1 MSRDVSHDV
10 SHDALHLS
18 HDGILPIHKIRIEQ
32 MVIIN
37 EKTEIAS
44 AFLDCRRVNSYKI
57 YTRSGSKCF
66 LQESYRDA

>member
-1 MSRDVSHDV
+1 MSRDV

-18 HDGILPIHKIRIEQ
+18 HDGTLPIHKIRIEQ

-44 AFLDCRRVNSYKI
+44 AFLDCRIVSLHTVCNI
-57 YTRSGSKCF
+57 PG
-66 LQESYRDA
+66 